1 MSVASLLDVDDI
13 GGPRNRG
20 AINLVGIGGLSG
32 ALVGLGGPV
41 VAAPSAEE
49 DAPVLLFAIGGMGD
63 IRGAQFPFCVS
74 GACFCHLDRREDGC
88 SCSSSLSL

>member
-1 MSVASLLDVDDI
+1 MSVAALLDVDDM
-13 GGPRNRG
+13 GGPRNCG
-20 AINLVGIGGLSG
+20 VINRVGIGGLSG

-49 DAPVLLFAIGGMGD
+49 DAPVPRFAIGGIGD
-63 IRGAQFPFCVS
+63 IRGAHFAL

-88 SCSSSLSL
+88 SCSSSLSS